1 MQDPTPPSTARPS
14 TRSTS
19 RSAWLRRC
27 RLIGHGLVLLSL
39 TGCDSSIF
47 PWLPVEPM
55 PAQQASKSTVT
66 RGKPASSPS
75 TTRTKTTAPKPK
87 AKKPATTSPDTAAP
101 TDSTAPEP
109 TEEPS
114 PPPAAAGQ
122 PNDML
127 GQNEAGIRS
136 MVGDPATTRT
146 EGSTTVWSYRK
157 EGCALD
163 LFLFYDVKTGER
175 RVLTYEIK
183 PDSTDNNAIQV
194 CYDKFRNV

>member
-1 MQDPTPPSTARPS
+1 MS
-14 TRSTS
+14 RSDA

-27 RLIGHGLVLLSL
+27 RLVSHSLVLLSL
-39 TGCDSSIF
+39 AGCDSSVF

-55 PAQQASKSTVT
+55 PAQQASKAGEPSVT

-75 TTRTKTTAPKPK
+75 TTRTKATKPK
-87 AKKPATTSPDTAAP
+87 AKKQTTSNPAAAAPSEPAT
-101 TDSTAPEP
+101 PEP
-109 TEEPS
+109 TEEA
-114 PPPAAAGQ
+114 PPPPAAGQ
-122 PNDML
+122 PNDMI

-136 MVGDPATTRT
+136 LVGDPATTRN

-183 PDSTDNNAIQV
+183 PESTDNNAIQV